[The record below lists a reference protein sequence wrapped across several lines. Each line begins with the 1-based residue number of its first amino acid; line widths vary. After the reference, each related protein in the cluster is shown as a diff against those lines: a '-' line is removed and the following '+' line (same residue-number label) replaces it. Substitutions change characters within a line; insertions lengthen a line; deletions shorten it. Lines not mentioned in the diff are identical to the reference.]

1 MIEESDV
8 SALLS
13 IFSALWHQDL
23 LALQQVDLSLL
34 YLCVGLL
41 IFVESAFIPAAP
53 LPCDSVIVL
62 CGSLAAL
69 GILNLYIIIGVL
81 VLAGW
86 LGSAAAFYQGHQL
99 KEWRV
104 VSIWLGKVSD
114 KQWQTTDRLIQKYG
128 LLAMFFARFIPVVRS
143 LLPMVMGLRNAVLP
157 FRFLLTSPWSA
168 LTWILFLIFSGYGIS
183 LLPDNLSKIANQL
196 LMLAPMVTLFIALSS
211 LAIGGWM
218 RRRAKYKA
226 PRIKQVK
233 E

>member
-1 MIEESDV
+1 M

-69 GILNLYIIIGVL
+69 GILNLYIMIGVL

-86 LGSAAAFYQGHQL
+86 LGSAAAFSQGHQL

-104 VSIWLGKVSD
+104 VSVWLDKVSD

-157 FRFLLTSPWSA
+157 FRFLLISPWSA

-211 LAIGGWM
+211 LAIGAWM
-218 RRRAKYKA
+218 RRRANHKA